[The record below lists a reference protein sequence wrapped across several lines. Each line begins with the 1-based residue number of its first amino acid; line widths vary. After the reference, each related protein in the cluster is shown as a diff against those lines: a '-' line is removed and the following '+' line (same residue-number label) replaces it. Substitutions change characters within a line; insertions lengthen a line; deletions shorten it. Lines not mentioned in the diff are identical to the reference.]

1 MTTEYLRDGLFVT
14 AWFGLMTCVWLGW
27 AQEAPPRRAPALL
40 GIGSAI
46 GIVAAVGGG
55 LLVWRAWDTPSA
67 LDGRYAWFGVLVA
80 AEVALAGAACAILA
94 ARGLKRWF
102 AAGVG
107 AVVAAHFVPLGVM
120 LQDPGLA
127 VFGIVQLA
135 LVAAAVV
142 VARRRGSTPSF
153 VVGATMGASLL
164 LAAVVSAARW
174 VPAGLEAAL

>member
-27 AQEAPPRRAPALL
+27 AQEAPPKRAPALL
-40 GIGSAI
+40 GIGSAL

-55 LLVWRAWDTPSA
+55 LLVWRSWDTPSA

-80 AEVALAGAACAILA
+80 AELVLAGLACAVLA
-94 ARGLKRWF
+94 ARGRARWF

-107 AVVAAHFVPLGVM
+107 AVVAAHFVPLG
-120 LQDPGLA
+120 LLLEDPALI
-127 VFGIVQLA
+127 VLGIVQLA

-142 VARRRGSTPSF
+142 VARRRALAPSF
-153 VVGATMGASLL
+153 TVGAALGTSLL
-164 LAAVVSAARW
+164 LAALISAVRW
-174 VPAGLEAAL
+174 LPAGLAQAF